1 MKQKL
6 AGIGIVILF
15 VSMLIS
21 PRAVFSGA
29 LEGLLLWFQIILPT
43 LFPFILITNLLIQT
57 ESALYI
63 SHALGGILCPIF
75 KVSNNGS
82 LAVIVGFLCGYP
94 MGSKAAADLTS
105 SGYITEQ
112 EGGYLLSFCN
122 NTSPVFILNFIV
134 WKTLGRGEYLL
145 PSLAILL
152 GTPILMSFVFRR
164 FYLKGQKKFPDLK
177 QERPSRGNWNFDLVD
192 TCMMDSIETIT
203 KVGGYILLF
212 SVLASLVQS
221 SPFQAGIINALLPAL
236 EVTNGIALLGK
247 ASLPFTVLYPAI
259 IGITAFGGFCAAAQT
274 QCMIQKTS
282 LGTGPYIAQK
292 LATGVVAS
300 LLAAAYLYFF

>member
-6 AGIGIVILF
+6 AGISIVILF

-57 ESALYI
+57 GSALYI
-63 SHALGGILCPIF
+63 SNALGGILCRIF
-75 KVSNNGS
+75 KVSKNGS
-82 LAVIVGFLCGYP
+82 FAVIAGFLCGYP
-94 MGSKAAADLTS
+94 MGSKAAADLICQ
-105 SGYITEQ
+105 GYITEQ
-112 EGGYLLSFCN
+112 EGRYLLSFCN
-122 NTSPVFILNFIV
+122 NASPVFILNFIV
-134 WKTLGRGEYLL
+134 WKTLGRKEYLL
-145 PSLAILL
+145 PSLVILL

-177 QERPSRGNWNFDLVD
+177 QERASRERWNFDLAD

-203 KVGGYILLF
+203 KVGGYIVLF
-212 SVLASLVQS
+212 SVLVSLVQS
-221 SPFQAGIINALLPAL
+221 APFQTGAVNALLPFL
-236 EVTNGIALLGK
+236 EVTNGISLIGK
-247 ASLPFTVLYPAI
+247 ASLSFTVLYPAI
-259 IGITAFGGFCAAAQT
+259 MGITAFGGFCAAAQT
-274 QCMIQKTS
+274 QCMLRNTS

-292 LATGVVAS
+292 LATGMVAS
-300 LLAAAYLYFF
+300 LLAAACLYFF